1 MNDSFGDIDSL
12 DIDDLVNVNV
22 QNTNKPENLDQKV
35 FNNICN
41 TNTKDD
47 IEENIITQSVEK
59 ESKFQFSVNKS
70 GMKENKR
77 YDKNEEEKVKN
88 EFSKIESNDFKKSNN
103 KENITSKNFN
113 SIYSSQKNN
122 VTNYNMINND
132 DYNNLPK
139 IKNPFDSINQSN
151 LQSIS
156 QSLFSENK
164 NCQSFKE
171 LPKKKGT
178 FDNNLLKSSFMRRS
192 AAQSQKIKK
201 KDNLT
206 SDTSSKFER
215 NSISNLEFSQS
226 QNVDI
231 NSRDFSIKFDII
243 ENEEANNK
251 NYKRNNLQN
260 IIESDEENEGDETLR
275 KLNLEDIVIFVKKF
289 NDGNNLNPITNKY
302 EIGKKISE
310 IINNNPFQNIS
321 FKILNDSINFRNFFA
336 VSNKQIIEKIDSDF
350 YENLDSLNKFEQI
363 IKKYHHKEFK
373 HYYSLCVSEIYLL
386 ELQELK
392 GYRTVLCDDG
402 NGFLRAFI
410 FNLFEVFIINKN
422 VEELRKITYEISTK
436 ISTEFKYNNIVVEK
450 KEIIIIMKI
459 IICHLENS
467 KIEDALLVFTNA
479 FLYHSSFEFGLIK
492 FIRIALGTYIS
503 NNKDIFTLNNLRELI
518 PFKYIEQKTF
528 NHNLY
533 IEERVMI
540 MDYEIDTF
548 IFFILPHLFNINLR
562 LFLDNDNITLECNT
576 PNKNN
581 GTINIIHDFSYYKI
595 GYDSNFMRYNKI
607 VPYISKEKN
616 EKCNIILINNNT
628 NLICEICKKTPNEF
642 VKLHKIF
649 EQICKNC
656 LLKNINEAIRK
667 RLKLFIED
675 FYLHEEYYCSDI
687 QYTNSL
693 EYNLFISN
701 TDIKQLYNLSN
712 GIPTIIRGNI
722 MKLVTCN
729 LCNEKFEKKKA
740 YTLFC
745 GCIFCQGC
753 LEKLIIE
760 KTNGKVILNEFE
772 KKQEKIII
780 NCPKCNTYIPNYHFF
795 IDKFFDVE
803 KYKEEALN
811 RLQEKMKIHCCIC
824 GSKDICFCF
833 DLINNNL
840 NLTHS
845 LCQSCKFGLDQ
856 QLIRDKKR
864 SYQTQFKCIYCK
876 NQHIYNMINCYKD
889 NDISKKDKQNKCC
902 SIY

>member
-22 QNTNKPENLDQKV
+22 QNTNKPENLEQKV

-41 TNTKDD
+41 TNTKDG

-77 YDKNEEEKVKN
+77 YDKKDEEKEN
-88 EFSKIESNDFKKSNN
+88 EFSKIETNDFKKSIN

-151 LQSIS
+151 LQTIS

-336 VSNKQIIEKIDSDF
+336 ISNEQIIEKIDSDF
-350 YENLDSLNKFEQI
+350 
-363 IKKYHHKEFK
+363 
-373 HYYSLCVSEIYLL
+373 
-386 ELQELK
+386 
-392 GYRTVLCDDG
+392 
-402 NGFLRAFI
+402 
-410 FNLFEVFIINKN
+410 
-422 VEELRKITYEISTK
+422 
-436 ISTEFKYNNIVVEK
+436 
-450 KEIIIIMKI
+450 
-459 IICHLENS
+459 
-467 KIEDALLVFTNA
+467 
-479 FLYHSSFEFGLIK
+479 
-492 FIRIALGTYIS
+492 
-503 NNKDIFTLNNLRELI
+503 
-518 PFKYIEQKTF
+518 
-528 NHNLY
+528 
-533 IEERVMI
+533 
-540 MDYEIDTF
+540 
-548 IFFILPHLFNINLR
+548 
-562 LFLDNDNITLECNT
+562 
-576 PNKNN
+576 
-581 GTINIIHDFSYYKI
+581 
-595 GYDSNFMRYNKI
+595 
-607 VPYISKEKN
+607 
-616 EKCNIILINNNT
+616 
-628 NLICEICKKTPNEF
+628 
-642 VKLHKIF
+642 
-649 EQICKNC
+649 
-656 LLKNINEAIRK
+656 
-667 RLKLFIED
+667 
-675 FYLHEEYYCSDI
+675 
-687 QYTNSL
+687 
-693 EYNLFISN
+693 
-701 TDIKQLYNLSN
+701 
-712 GIPTIIRGNI
+712 
-722 MKLVTCN
+722 
-729 LCNEKFEKKKA
+729 
-740 YTLFC
+740 
-745 GCIFCQGC
+745 
-753 LEKLIIE
+753 
-760 KTNGKVILNEFE
+760 
-772 KKQEKIII
+772 
-780 NCPKCNTYIPNYHFF
+780 
-795 IDKFFDVE
+795 
-803 KYKEEALN
+803 
-811 RLQEKMKIHCCIC
+811 
-824 GSKDICFCF
+824 
-833 DLINNNL
+833 
-840 NLTHS
+840 
-845 LCQSCKFGLDQ
+845 
-856 QLIRDKKR
+856 
-864 SYQTQFKCIYCK
+864 
-876 NQHIYNMINCYKD
+876 
-889 NDISKKDKQNKCC
+889 
-902 SIY
+902 

>member
-22 QNTNKPENLDQKV
+22 KNTNKPENLDQKV

-47 IEENIITQSVEK
+47 IEENIINQSVEK

-88 EFSKIESNDFKKSNN
+88 EFSKIESNDFKISNN

-192 AAQSQKIKK
+192 AAQSEKIKK

-275 KLNLEDIVIFVKKF
+275 KLNLEDVVIFVKKF

-321 FKILNDSINFRNFFA
+321 FKILNDSINLRNFFTI
-336 VSNKQIIEKIDSDF
+336 SNKQIIEKIDSDF

-492 FIRIALGTYIS
+492 FIRISLGTYIS
-503 NNKDIFTLNNLRELI
+503 NNKDIFTLSNLRELI

-616 EKCNIILINNNT
+616 EKCNIILIN
-628 NLICEICKKTPNEF
+628 II
-642 VKLHKIF
+642 
-649 EQICKNC
+649 QI
-656 LLKNINEAIRK
+656 
-667 RLKLFIED
+667 
-675 FYLHEEYYCSDI
+675 
-687 QYTNSL
+687 
-693 EYNLFISN
+693 
-701 TDIKQLYNLSN
+701 
-712 GIPTIIRGNI
+712 
-722 MKLVTCN
+722 
-729 LCNEKFEKKKA
+729 
-740 YTLFC
+740 
-745 GCIFCQGC
+745 
-753 LEKLIIE
+753 
-760 KTNGKVILNEFE
+760 
-772 KKQEKIII
+772 
-780 NCPKCNTYIPNYHFF
+780 
-795 IDKFFDVE
+795 
-803 KYKEEALN
+803 
-811 RLQEKMKIHCCIC
+811 
-824 GSKDICFCF
+824 
-833 DLINNNL
+833 
-840 NLTHS
+840 
-845 LCQSCKFGLDQ
+845 
-856 QLIRDKKR
+856 
-864 SYQTQFKCIYCK
+864 
-876 NQHIYNMINCYKD
+876 
-889 NDISKKDKQNKCC
+889 
-902 SIY
+902 